1 MDNKEKNK
9 LIVPIIC
16 VLLSIGLWIYVTNV
30 ENKIR
35 TTEISKIPVELV
47 NLDALTSSKL
57 ALSPDQELYATLKV
71 EGNNLDIRNYR
82 KCFLNHIFNI

>member
-16 VLLSIGLWIYVTNV
+16 VLLSIGLWVYVTNV

-57 ALSPDQELYATLKV
+57 ALSPDQ
-71 EGNNLDIRNYR
+71 
-82 KCFLNHIFNI
+82 